1 MKTKSTFVD
10 CNKEEEN
17 EKSQFTLNDIAPRWS
32 KRLEQKKMPF
42 PLSLTWLKWY
52 FELDSPSKCIV
63 GEAYGYSASYEKRC
77 KECDILGWQFGHS
90 FLMRSRS
97 GLQRDV
103 KVFVEHWNKKHN
115 IETQRGSQSHRTAI
129 ENQRL
134 LTQLIYK

>member
-1 MKTKSTFVD
+1 MKTKSTFID
-10 CNKEEEN
+10 YDREQKN

-32 KRLEQKKMPF
+32 KRLEQKKLPF
-42 PLSLTWLKWY
+42 PLSLTWLQWY

-63 GEAYGYSASYEKRC
+63 GEAYGYSASYEKEC

-103 KVFVEHWNKKHN
+103 KIFVEHWNEKHN
-115 IETQRGSQSHRTAI
+115 IDTYTERSRGHRTAI
-129 ENQRL
+129 KNQRL
-134 LTQLIYK
+134 LTQN

>member
-1 MKTKSTFVD
+1 MKTKSTFID
-10 CNKEEEN
+10 YDREQKN

-32 KRLEQKKMPF
+32 KRLEQKKLPF
-42 PLSLTWLKWY
+42 PLSLTWLQWY

-63 GEAYGYSASYEKRC
+63 GEAYGYSALYEKEC

-103 KVFVEHWNKKHN
+103 KIFVEHWNEKHN
-115 IETQRGSQSHRTAI
+115 IDTYTERSRGHRTAI
-129 ENQRL
+129 KNQRL
-134 LTQLIYK
+134 LTQN

>member
-1 MKTKSTFVD
+1 MKTKSTFID
-10 CNKEEEN
+10 YDREQKN

-32 KRLEQKKMPF
+32 KRLEQKKLPF
-42 PLSLTWLKWY
+42 PLSLTWLQWY

-63 GEAYGYSASYEKRC
+63 GEAYGYSALYEKEC

-103 KVFVEHWNKKHN
+103 KIFVEHWNEKHN
-115 IETQRGSQSHRTAI
+115 IDTYTERSRVTG
-129 ENQRL
+129 L
-134 LTQLIYK
+134 L